1 MCGDAII
8 LRILYGY
15 SILPRFFFFCRS
27 TIYQSTLERAIT
39 VLASEREGEWEREEA
54 FVCMNE

>member
-1 MCGDAII
+1 MLLFSEYFTAI
-8 LRILYGY
+8 LFWLV
-15 SILPRFFFFCRS
+15 FFFFCRS

-39 VLASEREGEWEREEA
+39 VLVSEREGEWEREEA